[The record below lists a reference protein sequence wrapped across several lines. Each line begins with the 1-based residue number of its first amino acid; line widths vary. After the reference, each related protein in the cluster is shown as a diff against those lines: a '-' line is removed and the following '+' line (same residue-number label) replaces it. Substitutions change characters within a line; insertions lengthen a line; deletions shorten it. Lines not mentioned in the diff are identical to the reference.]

1 MPGLKLRWSESAGV
15 TTDNLYYMES
25 LLGFKMDG
33 WDYATFAVLALL
45 VLAGLITVVWLTA
58 P

>member
-1 MPGLKLRWSESAGV
+1 
-15 TTDNLYYMES
+15 
-25 LLGFKMDG
+25 MDG